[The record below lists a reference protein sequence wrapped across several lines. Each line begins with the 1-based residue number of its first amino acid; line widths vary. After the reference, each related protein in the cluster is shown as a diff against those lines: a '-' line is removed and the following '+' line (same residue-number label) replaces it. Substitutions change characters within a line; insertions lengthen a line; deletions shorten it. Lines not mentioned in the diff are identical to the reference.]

1 MVFLC
6 GPRGAGIRRLTGN
19 RKLKATKWYF
29 DQEFGVSLAVMLKSQ
44 VVGQSEP
51 ASRPSSF
58 FVPWAFQQ
66 LWADPWAH

>member
-1 MVFLC
+1 MVF
-6 GPRGAGIRRLTGN
+6 
-19 RKLKATKWYF
+19 F